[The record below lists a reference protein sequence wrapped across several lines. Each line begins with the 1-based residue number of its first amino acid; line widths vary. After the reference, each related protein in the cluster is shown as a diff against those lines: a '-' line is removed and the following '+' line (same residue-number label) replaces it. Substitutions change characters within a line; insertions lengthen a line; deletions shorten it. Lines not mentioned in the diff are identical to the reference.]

1 MVNVKAEEGAEEIEV
16 AEEVKTTID
25 KDEAMQVDM
34 DEEMS
39 CGQMDRF
46 SIYQQLS

>member
-1 MVNVKAEEGAEEIEV
+1 MKAEEGVEEIEI
-16 AEEVKTTID
+16 AEEVTTTID

-39 CGQMDRF
+39 CG
-46 SIYQQLS
+46 